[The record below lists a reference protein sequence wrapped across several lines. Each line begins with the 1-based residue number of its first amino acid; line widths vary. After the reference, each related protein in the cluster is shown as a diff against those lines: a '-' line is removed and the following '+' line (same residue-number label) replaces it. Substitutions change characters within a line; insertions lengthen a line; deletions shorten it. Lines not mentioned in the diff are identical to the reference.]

1 MKKNLS
7 LGFIGGG
14 KNSTIGKMHFLASRL
29 DNRWKLVS
37 GFFSRNKKSNLA
49 SGVTYNINRSRV
61 YDSLKSFIKN
71 EKKKLDAVVLLT
83 PTPTHYKILKDLIKM
98 YLPIISE
105 KPLINSADQMKKIN
119 KIFLKKKKFI
129 KVTYNYTGYPILRE
143 LKEIIRRKKIGEI
156 KQFFFYMPQNAFV
169 SKTSQKIKPKAWRL
183 KDIEY
188 PNIFGD
194 LGSHLINMCDFL
206 FEKTPNKVFAKFF
219 NHSKYKIIDNAYFMT
234 EMDKKIFGQFI
245 ISKTC
250 PGISNGLELK
260 IIGTTKTVVWKQ
272 DNPEKLLFLNI
283 DGTKTVFD
291 RSSAIYEANKD
302 RYNRYKPGHPS
313 GFLEAFANIYH
324 DVANEIVSKKKN
336 NYTFGLKSS
345 QKISNFFDAS
355 IKSDNSG
362 KWIKVN

>member
-1 MKKNLS
+1 MKTNLS

-14 KNSTIGKMHFLASRL
+14 ANSTIGKMHYLASKL
-29 DNRWKLVS
+29 DDRWKLAS
-37 GFFSRNKKSNLA
+37 GFFSRNKKINSKSGSN
-49 SGVTYNINRSRV
+49 YNIDKSRV
-61 YDSLKSFIKN
+61 YSSLENFIKH
-71 EKKKLDAVVLLT
+71 EGKKLNAIVLLT
-83 PTPTHYKILKDLIKM
+83 PTPTHSKVLQKLKKINI
-98 YLPIISE
+98 PIISE

-119 KIFLKKKKFI
+119 NFFTKKNLI
-129 KVTYNYTGYPILRE
+129 RVTYNYTGYPILRE
-143 LKEIIRRKKIGEI
+143 LKEMIKKKKIGEI

-169 SKTSQKIKPKAWRL
+169 SNTSKKIKPKTWRL
-183 KDIEY
+183 NDMEY
-188 PNIFGD
+188 PNILGD

-234 EMDKKIFGQFI
+234 EINKNIFGQFI
-245 ISKTC
+245 ISKTN

-260 IIGTTKTVVWKQ
+260 IVGTAKTVVWKQ
-272 DNPEKLLFLNI
+272 DDPEKLLLFNM
-283 DGTKTVFD
+283 DGTKTIFD

-324 DVANEIVSKKKN
+324 DIANEIISKKKN
-336 NYTFGLKSS
+336 NYTFDLKSA

-355 IKSDNSG
+355 IKSDKSG
-362 KWIKVN
+362 KWTKVN